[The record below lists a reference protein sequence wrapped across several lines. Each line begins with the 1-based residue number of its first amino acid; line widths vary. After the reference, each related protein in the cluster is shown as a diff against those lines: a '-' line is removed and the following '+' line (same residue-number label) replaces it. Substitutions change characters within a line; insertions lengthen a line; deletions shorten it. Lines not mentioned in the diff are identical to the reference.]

1 MNQSLPYEDSGRD
14 CQLSERRSRSNT
26 VVIDQVRHTAT
37 QKRVTPIALYLRHA
51 HLRQVS
57 TDLSEELPKK
67 RRRTE
72 VLVSSNWQPW
82 CPSAGTF
89 SNNDLGFLTSGAIG
103 IRIVPIR
110 APAARGV
117 LAGEHRVRYRRCLR
131 WGGQRRIELDLA
143 QGVTPKPGLAP
154 VVRPFPE
161 PQGDR
166 SSFLNG
172 LRSGPC

>member
-1 MNQSLPYEDSGRD
+1 MNQSLPHEDSGRD

-51 HLRQVS
+51 HLKQVS
-57 TDLSEELPKK
+57 NDLSEELPKK

-72 VLVSSNWQPW
+72 VFVSSNWQPW
-82 CPSAGTF
+82 CPSAGTV
-89 SNNDLGFLTSGAIG
+89 SNNDLGFLASGAIG
-103 IRIVPIR
+103 IRICAYPR
-110 APAARGV
+110 ASGPGRLG
-117 LAGEHRVRYRRCLR
+117 RRASSSISTLPQMGWSKENR
-131 WGGQRRIELDLA
+131 LDLA
-143 QGVTPKPGLAP
+143 QGVTPKPWTGSGCP
-154 VVRPFPE
+154 PFPE

-172 LRSGPC
+172 LRRGPC